1 MLGSPTTRWV
11 AIIALTAALELTGVA
26 SAHAAAAPVRFSDQV
41 EPFVEQF
48 GPGDDLCFASGGEI
62 AGTNT
67 YSGIHFQTE
76 QMFHIAIRDVVDYT
90 IRYDD
95 PALPVYTGHAVE
107 QFIFNGQLTPGSD
120 TIVMT
125 SNTTDR
131 ATAPDGSSVVVHE
144 IAHGTVLDT
153 EPPDPSPGDVVHV
166 RFDRVKVSCPQ

>member
-1 MLGSPTTRWV
+1 MLRSSVARWA
-11 AIIALTAALELTGVA
+11 AITALTAALELTGVA

-62 AGTNT
+62 AGTDT
-67 YSGIHFQTE
+67 YSGIHFQTD
-76 QMFHIAIRDVVDYT
+76 QIFHISIRDLIDYT
-90 IRYDD
+90 IHYDD
-95 PALPVYTGHAVE
+95 PALPEYTGHAIAH
-107 QFIFNGQLTPGSD
+107 FTFNGQLTPGSD

-125 SNTTDR
+125 SHTTDR
-131 ATAPDGSSVVVHE
+131 ATAPDGTSVVVHE

-166 RFDRVKVSCPQ
+166 SFDRVNVSCPQ